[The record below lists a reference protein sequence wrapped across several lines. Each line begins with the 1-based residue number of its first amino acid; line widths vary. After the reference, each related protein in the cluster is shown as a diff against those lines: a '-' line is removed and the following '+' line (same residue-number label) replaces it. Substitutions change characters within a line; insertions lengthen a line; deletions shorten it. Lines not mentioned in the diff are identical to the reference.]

1 MKTTSKKIDNNLSI
15 VTTQPSK
22 KDLACFN
29 GNEWEYK
36 GKKYKT
42 FEEINLVD

>member
-1 MKTTSKKIDNNLSI
+1 MKTTTEKIDNNLSI

-22 KDLACFN
+22 KDLAYFN
-29 GNEWEYK
+29 GKEWEYK

-42 FEEINLVD
+42 FEEINLV